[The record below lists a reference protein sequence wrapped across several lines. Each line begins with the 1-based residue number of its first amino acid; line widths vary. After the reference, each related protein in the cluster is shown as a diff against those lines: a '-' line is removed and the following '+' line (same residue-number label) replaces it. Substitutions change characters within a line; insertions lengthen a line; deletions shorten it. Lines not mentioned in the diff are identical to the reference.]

1 MKCHVYHRGGHN
13 IASRGSHI
21 STFAVLWLP
30 ACTAPLQPCDF
41 QHAQLLCS
49 AATSSMPSSF
59 AELWLPTCMAPC
71 IGLGWLC
78 STLAAPFGWL
88 SHDSGIFS
96 RLLGESGFPR
106 GHVFLSRHLIF
117 GTISLARI
125 YRSRNQSI
133 GMGMVPLTLMPGN
146 SLGKNLLPVP
156 IVSCSIGLGV
166 LVPEG

>member
-1 MKCHVYHRGGHN
+1 MPCLPWGRGDHN
-13 IASRGSHI
+13 IVSRCSHI
-21 STFAVLWLP
+21 STFAMLWLP

-49 AATSSMPSSF
+49 VATSSMPSSF

-71 IGLGWLC
+71 KGLGWLC
-78 STLAAPFGWL
+78 SILAGPFWGL

-96 RLLGESGFPR
+96 RLLGKSRFPR
-106 GHVFLSRHLIF
+106 GNVSLSSHLIF

-125 YRSRNQSI
+125 YRSRNRSI
-133 GMGMVPLTLMPGN
+133 RMGMVPLTLMPGN
-146 SLGKNLLPVP
+146 SLGKILLPVP